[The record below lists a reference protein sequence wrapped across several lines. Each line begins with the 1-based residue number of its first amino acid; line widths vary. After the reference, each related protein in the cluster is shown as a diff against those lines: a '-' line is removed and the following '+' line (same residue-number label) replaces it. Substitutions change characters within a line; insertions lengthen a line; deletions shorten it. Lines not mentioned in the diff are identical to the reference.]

1 MKLLE
6 NTHFESLSSMLS
18 VDTGVSRINSRIESY
33 SCKMAGD
40 CKKLYKQLHDDKTGT
55 SPYDL
60 QMLGPPNT
68 LQQLGVS
75 PNTVS
80 HLNAHSLMQS
90 RSLSDENDPNS
101 TIDIISRKTLFYL
114 ISTLNASFRPDY
126 DFSNTNSSEF
136 SKEPSVDFV
145 IKSVENYLSTVEAY
159 SRLKQQLWDVI
170 DREINLNECEFYSYN
185 PDLTSDPC
193 AEDGCLW
200 FFNYFMYNKKM
211 KRIVFISFR
220 CTSKSIESSDDDDM
234 EDENEMNLPQTSAW
248 PYSIDFKRTIIV
260 SNNGN
265 ATATS
270 TSTTTTN
277 NNNGKNSQNK
287 SQSVDIKPVQTVI
300 GLME

>member
-1 MKLLE
+1 MS
-6 NTHFESLSSMLS
+6 HFFFS
-18 VDTGVSRINSRIESY
+18 IESY

-80 HLNAHSLMQS
+80 SNPHSLMQS
-90 RSLSDENDPNS
+90 RSLSDENEYTNF
-101 TIDIISRKTLFYL
+101 DIISRKTLFYL

-136 SKEPSVDFV
+136 SKEPSLDFV

-170 DREINLNECEFYSYN
+170 DREINLNECEFY
-185 PDLTSDPC
+185 
-193 AEDGCLW
+193 
-200 FFNYFMYNKKM
+200 
-211 KRIVFISFR
+211 R
-220 CTSKSIESSDDDDM
+220 
-234 EDENEMNLPQTSAW
+234 
-248 PYSIDFKRTIIV
+248 
-260 SNNGN
+260 
-265 ATATS
+265 
-270 TSTTTTN
+270 
-277 NNNGKNSQNK
+277 
-287 SQSVDIKPVQTVI
+287 
-300 GLME
+300 